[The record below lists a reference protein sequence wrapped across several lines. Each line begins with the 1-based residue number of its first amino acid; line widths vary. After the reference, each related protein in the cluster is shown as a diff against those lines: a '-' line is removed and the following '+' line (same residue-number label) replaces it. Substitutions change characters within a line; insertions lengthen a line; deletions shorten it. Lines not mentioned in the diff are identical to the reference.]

1 MTKFQDSFIPPDV
14 QLIQDPLT
22 KDLLKDKHY
31 LGYVKAEEIV
41 VKVQAIGESLEALA
55 INKMT
60 NITPPRPLTESKTFC
75 LTKAMVAFSRI
86 VAAAAFFSEAGIMVL
101 LPKESQAIANT
112 VLLVVGVLAML
123 LGIEDK
129 GKKIVLERLSKPDVY
144 TPLGKLGN
152 NAETAKHA
160 VYLDRSQL
168 QIAKEALRN
177 DITII

>member
-1 MTKFQDSFIPPDV
+1 MTKFQDSFIPPND

-22 KDLLKDKHY
+22 T
-31 LGYVKAEEIV
+31 EEIV
-41 VKVQAIGESLEALA
+41 VKVPPIGESLEALA
-55 INKMT
+55 INKMI
-60 NITPPRPLTESKTFC
+60 NINPPRPLTESKTFC

-168 QIAKEALRN
+168 QIAKEALSN